1 VSLERV
7 LFDWDDGNIR
17 HLARHNVS
25 PHEAEECYRNDP
37 LLIEEQLI
45 SGEGRYLALSETDAM
60 RRLAFVFTIRQ
71 ERIRI
76 ITAYPMTI
84 EQQIIYE
91 EG

>member
-1 VSLERV
+1 MGLNAV

-25 PHEAEECYRNDP
+25 LREAEECYCNDP
-37 LLIEEQLI
+37 LVVEEQLVD
-45 SGEGRYLALSETDAM
+45 GEIRYLALSETDAA
-60 RRLAFVFTIRQ
+60 RRLALVFTMRAD
-71 ERIRI
+71 RIRL
-76 ITAYPMTI
+76 ITAYPMTQ